1 MKLEGST
8 DAKRAGVASRDCSR
22 VAEHVEDS
30 DTHRDDGAG
39 IRDVYGVTVGLVN
52 VGIAFE
58 GKRKITKARIGNL
71 VGHCQSGIEPVRK
84 VRDCGVV
91 GSGGRLGEVRR
102 GGTYHCVVR
111 NGFGSSS
118 HVATNVDT

>member
-22 VAEHVEDS
+22 VAERVEDS

-84 VRDCGVV
+84 ERDVGVV
-91 GSGGRLGEVRR
+91 GRGQSWERCEEV
-102 GGTYHCVVR
+102 GHITVLCAMVSVP
-111 NGFGSSS
+111 
-118 HVATNVDT
+118 ATT